1 MSKEEYVK
9 LQAVIAALQKT
20 VEDQEKIDEIIELLS
35 DNTVAVDETATPEQA
50 LDEAINNNEENDGS
64 DEPKVKKQY
73 VMLVSDTTGIIDR
86 DLTGWVLQMPEDED
100 VRDVVDCIKKGAY
113 NFNASK
119 KGQKYPVTSIG
130 QAIAN
135 VGNKFF
141 KPYNVS
147 IKTKEPILIVTTDN
161 KLPRE

>member
-1 MSKEEYVK
+1 MSKEEYIK
-9 LQAVIAALQKT
+9 LQLVISTLQKT
-20 VEDQEKIDEIIELLS
+20 IEDQEKIDEILDLLS
-35 DNTVAVDETATPEQA
+35 ANTVGVNETA
-50 LDEAINNNEENDGS
+50 NSEEKTEEKAEELEGS
-64 DEPKVKKQY
+64 DEPKVKKQF
-73 VMLVSDTTGIIDR
+73 VMLVSDPNSVINK
-86 DLTGWVLQMPEDED
+86 DLTGWVVQMPEDED
-100 VRDVVDCIKKGAY
+100 VRDVVECIKKGAY

-147 IKTKEPILIVTTDN
+147 IKTKEPILIVTTN
-161 KLPRE
+161 NILPRS

>member
-1 MSKEEYVK
+1 MSEEQYVK
-9 LQAVIAALQKT
+9 LQAVIAALEKT
-20 VEDQEKIDEIIELLS
+20 VENQETIDEILDLLS
-35 DNTVAVDETATPEQA
+35 NATVAVDETATSEAESTETP
-50 LDEAINNNEENDGS
+50 DESEGS

-73 VMLVSDTTGIIDR
+73 VMLVSDTTGIINK

-119 KGQKYPVTSIG
+119 KGQKYPVSSIG

-147 IKTKEPILIVTTDN
+147 IKTKEPILIVTTN
-161 KLPRE
+161 NVLPRS

>member
-9 LQAVIAALQKT
+9 LQAVIAALQQT
-20 VEDQEKIDEIIELLS
+20 VEDQEKINEILDLLS
-35 DNTVAVDETATPEQA
+35 NATVDVDETEQPQEEFA
-50 LDEAINNNEENDGS
+50 QEPDSDES
-64 DEPKVKKQY
+64 DEPKVKKQF
-73 VMLVSDTTGIIDR
+73 VIVVSDPNNIINK
-86 DLTGWVLQMPEDED
+86 DLTGWVMQIPEDED
-100 VRDVVDCIKKGAY
+100 VTDVVECIKKGAY

-135 VGNKFF
+135 VSNKFF

-147 IKTKEPILIVTTDN
+147 IKTKEPVLVVTTN
-161 KLPRE
+161 NILPRS

>member
-9 LQAVIAALQKT
+9 LQAVKAALQET
-20 VEDQEKIDEIIELLS
+20 VEDQDKINEILELLS
-35 DNTVAVDETATPEQA
+35 NNTVAVDETAQPE
-50 LDEAINNNEENDGS
+50 EAIAEETSDKS

-73 VMLVSDTTGIIDR
+73 VILVSDTTGIINK
-86 DLTGWVLQMPEDED
+86 DLVGWILQIPEDED
-100 VRDVVDCIKKGAY
+100 VKDVIDSIKKGSY

-119 KGQKYPVTSIG
+119 KGQKYPVSSIG

-141 KPYNVS
+141 KPYNLS
-147 IKTKEPILIVTTDN
+147 IKTKEPVLVVTTDN
-161 KLPRE
+161 NLPRK

>member
-9 LQAVIAALQKT
+9 LQAVIAALQQT
-20 VEDQEKIDEIIELLS
+20 GSDQETIDEILDLLS
-35 DNTVAVDETATPEQA
+35 ANTVAVDETEQPQ
-50 LDEAINNNEENDGS
+50 EESTEEPDSEES
-64 DEPKVKKQY
+64 DEPKVKKQF
-73 VMLVSDTTGIIDR
+73 VIVVSDPNNIINK
-86 DLTGWVLQMPEDED
+86 DLTGWVMQIPEDED
-100 VRDVVDCIKKGAY
+100 VTDVVECIKKGAY

-135 VGNKFF
+135 VSNKFF

-147 IKTKEPILIVTTDN
+147 IKTKEPILVVTTN
-161 KLPRE
+161 NILPRN

>member
-1 MSKEEYVK
+1 MSEEQYVK
-9 LQAVIAALQKT
+9 LQAVIAALEKT
-20 VEDQEKIDEIIELLS
+20 VENQETIDEILDLLS
-35 DNTVAVDETATPEQA
+35 NATVAVDETATSEVESTETP
-50 LDEAINNNEENDGS
+50 DESEGS

-73 VMLVSDTTGIIDR
+73 VMLVSDTTGIINK

-119 KGQKYPVTSIG
+119 KGQKYPVSSIG

-147 IKTKEPILIVTTDN
+147 IKTKEPILIVTTN
-161 KLPRE
+161 NVLPRS

>member
-1 MSKEEYVK
+1 MSEEQYVK
-9 LQAVIAALQKT
+9 LQAVIAALEKT
-20 VEDQEKIDEIIELLS
+20 VENQETIDEILDLLS
-35 DNTVAVDETATPEQA
+35 NATVAVDETATSEAESTETP
-50 LDEAINNNEENDGS
+50 DESEGS

-73 VMLVSDTTGIIDR
+73 VMLVSDTTGIINK

-119 KGQKYPVTSIG
+119 KGQKYPVSSIG

>member
-1 MSKEEYVK
+1 MSEEQYVK
-9 LQAVIAALQKT
+9 LQAVIAALEKT
-20 VEDQEKIDEIIELLS
+20 VENQETIDEILDLLS
-35 DNTVAVDETATPEQA
+35 NATVAVDETATSEAELTETP
-50 LDEAINNNEENDGS
+50 DESEGS

-73 VMLVSDTTGIIDR
+73 VMLVSDTTGIINK

-119 KGQKYPVTSIG
+119 KGQKYPVSSIG

-147 IKTKEPILIVTTDN
+147 IKTKEPILIVTTN
-161 KLPRE
+161 NVLPRS

>member
-1 MSKEEYVK
+1 MSEEQYVK
-9 LQAVIAALQKT
+9 LQAVIAALEKT
-20 VEDQEKIDEIIELLS
+20 VENQETIDEILDLLS
-35 DNTVAVDETATPEQA
+35 NATVAVDETATS
-50 LDEAINNNEENDGS
+50 EAESTETPDASEGS

-73 VMLVSDTTGIIDR
+73 VMLVSDTTGIINK

-119 KGQKYPVTSIG
+119 KGQKYPVSSIG

-147 IKTKEPILIVTTDN
+147 IKTKEPILIVTTN
-161 KLPRE
+161 NVLPRS

>member
-9 LQAVIAALQKT
+9 LQAVIAALQQT
-20 VEDQEKIDEIIELLS
+20 VEDQEKIDEILDLLS
-35 DNTVAVDETATPEQA
+35 NATVGVNETEQPQ
-50 LDEAINNNEENDGS
+50 EESAEEPGSEES
-64 DEPKVKKQY
+64 DEPKVKKQF
-73 VMLVSDTTGIIDR
+73 VIVVSDPNNIINK
-86 DLTGWVLQMPEDED
+86 DLTGWVMQIPEDED
-100 VRDVVDCIKKGAY
+100 VTDVVECIKKGAY

-135 VGNKFF
+135 VSNKFF

-147 IKTKEPILIVTTDN
+147 IKTKEPILVVTTN
-161 KLPRE
+161 NILPRS

>member
-1 MSKEEYVK
+1 MSEEQYVK
-9 LQAVIAALQKT
+9 LQAVIAALEKT
-20 VEDQEKIDEIIELLS
+20 VENQETIDEILDLLS
-35 DNTVAVDETATPEQA
+35 NATVAVDETATSEAESTETP
-50 LDEAINNNEENDGS
+50 DESEDS

-73 VMLVSDTTGIIDR
+73 VMLVSDTTGIINK

-119 KGQKYPVTSIG
+119 KGQKYPVSSIG

-147 IKTKEPILIVTTDN
+147 IKTKEPILIVTTN
-161 KLPRE
+161 NVLPRS

>member
-9 LQAVIAALQKT
+9 LQAVIAALQQT
-20 VEDQEKIDEIIELLS
+20 GSDQETIDEILDLLS
-35 DNTVAVDETATPEQA
+35 ANTVAVDETAKPEDA
-50 LDEAINNNEENDGS
+50 LTEATDETEGS

-73 VMLVSDTTGIIDR
+73 VMLVSDPNGVINK
-86 DLTGWVLQMPEDED
+86 DLTGWVIQMPEDED
-100 VRDVVDCIKKGAY
+100 VRDVVNCLKKGAY

-119 KGQKYPVTSIG
+119 KGQKYPVSSIG